1 MTDAIKSGHEI
12 LDDFFYKIDE
22 IEGVDGEVALLL
34 KSLYQQGKLTHTNL
48 SNELLK
54 IREIKL
60 RGKD

>member
-22 IEGVDGEVALLL
+22 IEGVDEEVALLL
-34 KSLYQQGKLTHTNL
+34 KSLYQQGKLTYTNL

-54 IREIKL
+54 IREVKL

>member
-22 IEGVDGEVALLL
+22 IEGVNGELALLL
-34 KSLYQQGKLTHTNL
+34 KNLYQQGKLTHTNL

>member
-1 MTDAIKSGHEI
+1 MTDEIKSGHEI

-34 KSLYQQGKLTHTNL
+34 KSLYQQGKLTHIHL

-54 IREIKL
+54 IREVKL
-60 RGKD
+60 HGKD

>member
-1 MTDAIKSGHEI
+1 MTGEIKSGHKI
-12 LDDFFYKIDE
+12 LDDFFYKIDK

-54 IREIKL
+54 IREMKL
-60 RGKD
+60 HGKN

>member
-1 MTDAIKSGHEI
+1 MTDEIRSGHKI

-54 IREIKL
+54 IREVKL

>member
-34 KSLYQQGKLTHTNL
+34 KSLYQQGKLTYTNL

-54 IREIKL
+54 IREVKL

>member
-12 LDDFFYKIDE
+12 LDDFFYKIEE
-22 IEGVDGEVALLL
+22 IKGVDGEVALLL

-54 IREIKL
+54 IREVKL
-60 RGKD
+60 RDKD

>member
-22 IEGVDGEVALLL
+22 IEGVDGKVALLL
-34 KSLYQQGKLTHTNL
+34 KGLYQQGKLTHTNL

-54 IREIKL
+54 IREVKL